1 MTHEVG
7 EPLGLGNVCVQY
19 EREMAW
25 YDSGVNSGKPE
36 QCEWV
41 TLNCVQI
48 VDIATQL
55 V

>member
-7 EPLGLGNVCVQY
+7 EPAGLGQYCVQY
-19 EREMAW
+19 EREMDWFDKGGNARQ
-25 YDSGVNSGKPE
+25 PE
-36 QCEWV
+36 PCNWV

-48 VDIATQL
+48 VDIATQR